1 MTICLVTDRR
11 QRSPVDQAREAAD
24 AGVDLIHVRERDL
37 EARELFDL
45 AASVVQATRG
55 SSAKVVVNDR
65 VDVALT
71 CGADGVH
78 LRGDSIPAERVRA
91 IAPPG
96 FLIGT
101 SVRSGGEAVS
111 AGGSD
116 YLVAGTVFPTAS
128 KQGMTVFLGL
138 DGLAAVVRATTLPVL
153 AIGGMTVERAAGVA
167 AAGARGVAG
176 IGLFTDAD
184 RPIKDVVR
192 QLRERFN
199 IGGENFL

>member
-11 QRSPVDQAREAAD
+11 QRPPVDQAREAAD

-37 EARELFDL
+37 EARALFEL
-45 AASVVQATRG
+45 AAAVVEATRG

-71 CGADGVH
+71 CGAGGVH
-78 LRGDSIPAERVRA
+78 LRGESIPAAQVRA

-96 FLIGT
+96 FLIGS
-101 SVRSGGEAVS
+101 SVRSGAEAGS
-111 AGGSD
+111 AAASD

-128 KQGMTVFLGL
+128 KPGMAAFLGV

-153 AIGGMTVERAAGVA
+153 AIGGISVERAADVA
-167 AAGARGVAG
+167 ATGARGVAA
-176 IGLFTDAD
+176 IGLFADAE
-184 RPIKDVVR
+184 RPIKEVVR